1 VIVARIG
8 YAKTSDDSHV
18 AYSVVGDGAID
29 LVYTGGYTISIDS
42 YDDEPHLAHMWRR
55 LASFSRLI
63 RFDVRGIGLSDP
75 NDSSHPPTIQD
86 TVTDMVAVMDA
97 VAAAR
102 VCVVGVSGAA
112 ASAIE
117 FAATRPDR
125 VNALVLVNAGARY
138 TRGDDYPYGYGQE
151 FIDSFLARNTDPA
164 EQWTLDGADEL
175 DDVALIVPS
184 LKDDVRFREWWTRA
198 SRRGA
203 SPATARAIVGR
214 NVNADMRDRLAQISV
229 PTLVLHS
236 GGNLFCPV
244 ELGRYLGDHIPNAKY
259 VEIAS
264 GDDAMWGLDSD
275 DYIDHI
281 EEFVTGRRGSGAE
294 RVLATVL
301 FSDIV
306 ASTERAAA
314 LGDRAW
320 RALLDAHDSIVRAE
334 LVRYSGREVNT
345 TGDGFVASFASPTQA
360 VACARAIVDAA
371 AAAQVPVRVGIHTG
385 ECEQRGDD
393 IAGLAVHIAARVGAL
408 AAPGEVL
415 ASRTVRDL
423 VGGSG
428 LRFADRGEYE
438 LKGIPDAWQL
448 FALEP

>member
-1 VIVARIG
+1 MARIG
-8 YAKTSDDSHV
+8 YAKTSDAAHV
-18 AYSVVGDGAID
+18 AYSIVGDGPID
-29 LVYTGGYTISIDS
+29 LVYTGGHTISIDS
-42 YDDEPHLAHMWRR
+42 YDDEPHLARMWRR
-55 LASFSRLI
+55 FASFSRLI

-75 NDSSHPPTIQD
+75 IDARHPPTIPD
-86 TVTDMVAVMDA
+86 TASDLVAVIDA
-97 VAAAR
+97 VAAAK
-102 VCVVGVSGAA
+102 VCLVGVSGAGS
-112 ASAIE
+112 SAIE
-117 FAATRPDR
+117 LAATRPDR
-125 VNALVLVNAGARY
+125 VSALVLVNSAARY
-138 TRGDDYPYGYGQE
+138 ARADDYPYGYE
-151 FIDSFLARNTDPA
+151 RELIDSFLALNTDPD

-184 LKDDVRFREWWTRA
+184 LKDDVGFREWWTRA

-214 NVNADMRDRLAQISV
+214 NVHADMRDRLAQISV
-229 PTLVLHS
+229 PTLVLHA
-236 GGNLFCPV
+236 GGNLFNPV

-259 VEIAS
+259 IEVAS
-264 GDDAMWGLDSD
+264 SDDAMWGLNADV
-275 DYIDHI
+275 YVDHI
-281 EEFVTGRRGSGAE
+281 EEFVTGRRGLGGE

-320 RALLDAHDSIVRAE
+320 SALLDAHDAIVRAE
-334 LVRYSGREVNT
+334 LVRYGGREVNT
-345 TGDGFVASFASPTQA
+345 TGDGFIASFASPTQA
-360 VACARAIVDAA
+360 VACGRAIVDAA
-371 AAAQVPVRVGIHTG
+371 ARAQVPVRIGIHTG
-385 ECEQRGDD
+385 ECEQRGNDL
-393 IAGLAVHIAARVGAL
+393 AGLAVHIAARVGAL

-415 ASRTVRDL
+415 TSRTVRDL

-428 LRFADRGEYE
+428 LRFTDRGEHE

>member
-1 VIVARIG
+1 
-8 YAKTSDDSHV
+8 
-18 AYSVVGDGAID
+18 
-29 LVYTGGYTISIDS
+29 
-42 YDDEPHLAHMWRR
+42 
-55 LASFSRLI
+55 
-63 RFDVRGIGLSDP
+63 
-75 NDSSHPPTIQD
+75 
-86 TVTDMVAVMDA
+86 
-97 VAAAR
+97 
-102 VCVVGVSGAA
+102 
-112 ASAIE
+112 
-117 FAATRPDR
+117 
-125 VNALVLVNAGARY
+125 
-138 TRGDDYPYGYGQE
+138 
-151 FIDSFLARNTDPA
+151 
-164 EQWTLDGADEL
+164 
-175 DDVALIVPS
+175 
-184 LKDDVRFREWWTRA
+184 
-198 SRRGA
+198 
-203 SPATARAIVGR
+203 
-214 NVNADMRDRLAQISV
+214 MRDRLAQIKA

-236 GGNLFCPV
+236 VGNRFCPV
-244 ELGRYLGDHIPNAKY
+244 DLGRYLGDHIPNAKF

-264 GDDAMWGLDSD
+264 DDDAIWGLDVD

-320 RALLDAHDSIVRAE
+320 RALDAHDSIVRAE
-334 LVRYSGREVNT
+334 LVRYGGREVNT

-360 VACARAIVDAA
+360 VACGRAIVDAA
-371 AAAQVPVRVGIHTG
+371 AAAQVLVRVGIHTG
-385 ECEQRGDD
+385 ECEQRGND

-428 LRFADRGEYE
+428 LRFTDRGEYE
-438 LKGIPDAWQL
+438 LKGIPDAWHL